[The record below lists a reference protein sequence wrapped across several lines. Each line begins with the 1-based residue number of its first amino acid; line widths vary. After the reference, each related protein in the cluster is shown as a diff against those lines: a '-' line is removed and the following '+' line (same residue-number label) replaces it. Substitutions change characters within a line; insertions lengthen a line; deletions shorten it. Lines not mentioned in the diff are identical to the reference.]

1 MSGVCP
7 PKMFQKAKQ
16 FHFNL
21 IRKENIQNFPHTLV
35 TESAFEAKEAPTKQE
50 LTLVGT
56 E

>member
-1 MSGVCP
+1 MCP

-21 IRKENIQNFPHTLV
+21 IKKENIQNFSHTLV
-35 TESAFEAKEAPTKQE
+35 TESAFETKEVPTKQE
-50 LTLVGT
+50 LTLVGN